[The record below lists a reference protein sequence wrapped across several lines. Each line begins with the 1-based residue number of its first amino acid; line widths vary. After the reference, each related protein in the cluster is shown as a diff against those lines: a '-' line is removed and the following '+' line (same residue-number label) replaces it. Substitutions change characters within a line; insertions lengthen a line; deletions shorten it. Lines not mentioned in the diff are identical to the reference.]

1 MAGKN
6 DEYSAGRAFA
16 SATGVHDPALR
27 AAIRMGGSQSLPH
40 ADRVERLIG
49 GDLTPNLTVLAPA
62 VDVSWRR
69 CVNDFKLDPVR
80 EYRPTVLDGTR
91 LRHLQAE
98 HEELVQIAR
107 AEMDSLYE
115 QIAGSGYALLLAD
128 TAGVILCEKIDPGL
142 KKMFVCAGLMVGA
155 EWSEQRE
162 GTNGIGT
169 CVADARPITIH
180 QSDHFRSRHTGLS
193 CSAAPIHDQHG
204 HIIAVLDASC
214 VNSSGT
220 RESQMHTV
228 ALVNTSA
235 RLIEK
240 CLFLRR
246 HQTDSMLRFHHRPE
260 FVDLLHDGAIA
271 VAGDGTIMGSDAT
284 GLKLLG
290 AGSRSELVG
299 RSIADVFDMSYE
311 ELLATVK
318 SGRRAM
324 WELRDNQH
332 GRLYFASLIT
342 AGEQGLRDP
351 GLPVAERR
359 TIVHLARRHSTAKG
373 DASGVLTLQDLA
385 GDDPKML
392 RNVRNAQRV
401 ADRNVSVVIRGPTGS
416 GKEAFAK
423 AMHFASARGKQAFV
437 AVNCAAIPETLIE
450 SELFGYSPGAFTGAR
465 REGMRGRIVQSSGG
479 TLFLDEIGDM
489 PLLLQTRLLRVLEE
503 QEVTPLGCETAIKVD
518 LRVICASHRDLQDM
532 LERGEFREDLYYRL
546 NGITLDL
553 PPLAL
558 RHDKEGLIRKC
569 IARESGGGEDA
580 AIEMAALQRLLNYGW
595 PGNIREL
602 RNTIRTAL
610 ALGDNGT
617 IRVGDL
623 PDEIRGTSSRCRVRS
638 ADPTSGDS
646 KPSITFETAERD
658 ALLNVIEQHRWVM
671 SHVATHFGVS
681 RNTLYRKIKRHGIP
695 LSRPTGQ
702 R

>member
-1 MAGKN
+1 M
-6 DEYSAGRAFA
+6 S
-16 SATGVHDPALR
+16 
-27 AAIRMGGSQSLPH
+27 GSTSLPH
-40 ADRVERLIG
+40 VDRVERLLG
-49 GDLTPNLTVLAPA
+49 GDLAHKPSAVVAPA
-62 VDVSWRR
+62 VNVSWRR

-80 EYRPTVLDGTR
+80 EYQPTVLDATR
-91 LRHLQAE
+91 LKYLQAE

-128 TAGVILCEKIDPGL
+128 TAGVILCEKIDPAL
-142 KKMFVCAGLMVGA
+142 KKMFVSAGLIVGA

-204 HIIAVLDASC
+204 RLIAVLDASC
-214 VNSSGT
+214 VNAAGT

-228 ALVNTSA
+228 EFVNTSA

-271 VAGDGTIMGSDAT
+271 VAGDGTIVASDAT

-290 AGSRSELVG
+290 AANRNELVG

-324 WELRDNQH
+324 WELRDNLH
-332 GRLYFASLIT
+332 GRLYFASLMP
-342 AGEQGLRDP
+342 AGEHGLRNP
-351 GLPVAERR
+351 ALPAAQSR
-359 TIVHLARRHSTAKG
+359 TLVHLVRSPSPANG
-373 DASGVLTLQDLA
+373 DSPGVLTLQELA

-401 ADRNVSVVIRGPTGS
+401 ADRCVSVVIRGPTGS
-416 GKEAFAK
+416 GKEAFAR
-423 AMHFASARGKQAFV
+423 AMHLASSRGKQSFV

-489 PLLLQTRLLRVLEE
+489 PLLLQTRLLRVVEE
-503 QEVTPLGCETAIKVD
+503 QEVTPLGCETAVKVD
-518 LRVICASHRDLQDM
+518 LRVICASHRNLQDM
-532 LERGEFREDLYYRL
+532 LESGEFREDLYYRL

-553 PPLAL
+553 PPLAQ
-558 RHDKEGLIRKC
+558 RHDKEALIRKC
-569 IARESGGGEDA
+569 IARESGGSEEA
-580 AIEMAALQRLLNYGW
+580 AIEMAALQRLLDYGW

-602 RNTIRTAL
+602 RNAIRTSL
-610 ALGDNGT
+610 ALGENGT

-623 PDEIRGTSSRCRVRS
+623 PDEIRTTSSRSRVRA
-638 ADPTSGDS
+638 ADRTSDDS
-646 KPSITFETAERD
+646 EPAITFESAERD

-695 LSRPTGQ
+695 LSRPLGQ

>member
-1 MAGKN
+1 VQTGERVRGSKAG
-6 DEYSAGRAFA
+6 
-16 SATGVHDPALR
+16 
-27 AAIRMGGSQSLPH
+27 PH
-40 ADRVERLIG
+40 ADRVLRLAG
-49 GDLTPNLTVLAPA
+49 SDLAPAARPTIPA

-69 CVNDFKLDPVR
+69 CLNDFKLDPAR
-80 EYRPTVLDGTR
+80 EYQPTVLDQTR
-91 LRHLQAE
+91 LKYLQGE

-142 KKMFVCAGLMVGA
+142 KRLFVSAGLIVGA

-169 CVADARPITIH
+169 CAAEARPITIH

-204 HIIAVLDASC
+204 QIIAVLDASC
-214 VNSSGT
+214 VNASGT

-246 HQTDSMLRFHHRPE
+246 CATDSMLRFHHRPE
-260 FVDLLHDGAIA
+260 FVDLLHDGAMA
-271 VAGDGTIMGSDAT
+271 VSADGTIVATDVT

-290 AGSRSELVG
+290 AANRSELVG
-299 RSIADVFDMSYE
+299 RTVADVFDVSYE
-311 ELLATVK
+311 ELLGTVQ
-318 SGRRAM
+318 SGRRAI
-324 WELRDNQH
+324 WELRDNLY
-332 GRLYFASLIT
+332 GRRYFATLMPGGHHGSHT
-342 AGEQGLRDP
+342 ATAVFAPPRAL
-351 GLPVAERR
+351 
-359 TIVHLARRHSTAKG
+359 VHLART
-373 DASGVLTLQDLA
+373 DAAAVLSLQDLA
-385 GDDPKML
+385 GEDPKMI

-401 ADRNVSVVIRGPTGS
+401 ADRSVSIVIRGPTGS

-423 AMHFASARGKQAFV
+423 ALHLASVRAKQPFV

-450 SELFGYSPGAFTGAR
+450 SELFGHSPGAFTGAR
-465 REGMRGRIVQSSGG
+465 RDGLRGRLVQSSGG

-503 QEVTPLGCETAIKVD
+503 HEVTPLGSETAVKVD
-518 LRVICASHRDLQDM
+518 LRVICATHRNLQEM

-553 PPLAL
+553 PPLAQ
-558 RHDKEGLIRKC
+558 RRDKESLIRNC
-569 IARESGGGEDA
+569 IARESGAAGET
-580 AIEMAALQRLLNYGW
+580 AIEMAALQRLLEYPW

-602 RNTIRTAL
+602 RNVIRTAL
-610 ALGDNGT
+610 ALGENEV

-623 PDEIRGTSSRCRVRS
+623 PEEIRRGAAAVRAAA
-638 ADPTSGDS
+638 ADAPGDAR
-646 KPSITFETAERD
+646 PAITFQSAERD
-658 ALLNVIEQHRWVM
+658 ALLRVIEQQGWVM
-671 SHVATHFGVS
+671 SRVATHFGIS

-695 LSRPTGQ
+695 LMRPVETP
-702 R
+702 